1 MNKIYKIT
9 DKQYEDIRNNFN
21 EVMKGVSFYYS
32 GDIKGETDG
41 IKYSLPISIFLY
53 RDEVTKE
60 ITNYSVVWWDIH
72 MYKYNMEVETDFELS
87 TLLNIDITEDDDMCY
102 GDDYYD
108 EDANLPFGWDK

>member
-9 DKQYEDIRNNFN
+9 DKQYEDIRSNFN
-21 EVMKGVSFYYS
+21 EVMKSVPVYYS
-32 GDIKGETDG
+32 GKITGETDG
-41 IKYSLPISIFLY
+41 LKYSLPISIMLY
-53 RDEVTKE
+53 RDKVTNE
-60 ITNYSVVWWDIH
+60 ITKYSVIWWEIH